1 MMMMMMMVMMM
12 GRVWRWQE
20 AQTVTGETRS
30 KKPSLPGELLTASVH
45 KHLHHDHH
53 HHHHHYHH
61 HQYHHHLHHDH
72 HYHHNPGVTITTTNE
87 DAGSSGIQGKA
98 KVSQNDRHVPQRLNL
113 TVLPLQSLLSRWWGG
128 GGWAIFLYGAD
139 KVSEICI
146 RFDQVMWQ
154 TSIFGLL
161 VVCLAC
167 LWFGCQYLYLYLLKM
182 LNLFAHFCEEE

>member
-1 MMMMMMMVMMM
+1 M
-12 GRVWRWQE
+12 RQE
-20 AQTVTGETRS
+20 VRSQASLASCSPRACINIYIIVTIIIIIVIMITNI
-30 KKPSLPGELLTASVH
+30 TIIFTMII
-45 KHLHHDHH
+45 
-53 HHHHHYHH
+53 
-61 HQYHHHLHHDH
+61 
-72 HYHHNPGVTITTTNE
+72 TITTISVSPSPPPMKMQVAVEFRVRLRFPRMTGTSHRDSTWQSCRYNHYCQGDEEEE
-87 DAGSSGIQGKA
+87 DG
-98 KVSQNDRHVPQRLNL
+98 L
-113 TVLPLQSLLSRWWGG
+113 
-128 GGWAIFLYGAD
+128 FLYGTD